1 MLSQCEVLESGLPHA
16 RYGLDSNN
24 KNRERKMSEISA
36 AARALA
42 IILAIVSAFVSVP
55 LIPPLL
61 LVFGGIAAIKNNS
74 EKNVRNFLMTIVL
87 LLGAK
92 SLETLPGVGPYLA
105 TIFASL
111 GIAFVGASIVAIVI
125 TLCYRL
131 KRDWVKSAA

>member
-1 MLSQCEVLESGLPHA
+1 M
-16 RYGLDSNN
+16 N
-24 KNRERKMSEISA
+24 EISA

-42 IILAIVSAFVSVP
+42 VILSIISAFVSVP
-55 LIPPLL
+55 LTAPLL

-74 EKNVRNFLMTIVL
+74 EKNSRNYLITIVL

-92 SLETLPGVGPYLA
+92 TLEVLPVVGTYLA

-125 TLCYRL
+125 TLGYRF
-131 KRDWVKSAA
+131 KRDWVR